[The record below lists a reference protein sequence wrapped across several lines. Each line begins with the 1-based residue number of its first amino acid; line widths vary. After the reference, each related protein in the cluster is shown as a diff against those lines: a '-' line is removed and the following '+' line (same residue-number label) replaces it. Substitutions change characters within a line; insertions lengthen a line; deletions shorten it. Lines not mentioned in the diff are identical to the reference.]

1 MTVETGRLL
10 DSTMNIV
17 QEHSVESSDYL
28 KLLVKVME
36 EALREMDFNHLRVFY
51 LIVPP
56 LTLMHIDKLCS
67 AKEKLFKRNM
77 IDAYISV
84 RMVEKLG

>member
-1 MTVETGRLL
+1 
-10 DSTMNIV
+10 MNIV

-56 LTLMHIDKLCS
+56 LTLAHIDKLTM

-77 IDAYISV
+77 VDAFISV
-84 RMVEKLG
+84 REGVIIRMMGSLWALLLF

>member
-1 MTVETGRLL
+1 
-10 DSTMNIV
+10 MNIV

-56 LTLMHIDKLCS
+56 LTLAHIDKLTM

-77 IDAYISV
+77 IDAFISV
-84 RMVEKLG
+84 GEGVIIRMMGLL